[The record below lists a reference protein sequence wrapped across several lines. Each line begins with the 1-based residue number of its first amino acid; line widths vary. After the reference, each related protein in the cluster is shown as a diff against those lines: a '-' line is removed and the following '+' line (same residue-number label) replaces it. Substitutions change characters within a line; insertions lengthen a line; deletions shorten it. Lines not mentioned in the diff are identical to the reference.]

1 MCRPDRILL
10 AAGLFFLIC
19 PPALSARPSRIQ
31 AAHPAPQSVPSAPSG
46 GRTISLRDLSAP
58 SRLEPELARA
68 LRDSKSPGFALT
80 VPGGM
85 ARVGN
90 FSIGT
95 GETQQGDVLILNG
108 NADLFG
114 RLSGNLVTVDGD
126 ITLHPGSYVSGSV
139 LAYGGQV
146 HQAGGQVTGDI
157 HTLGAVNTAEVAE
170 PAASALSPI
179 LLTLRNV
186 AGLAGIF
193 LTLLGIGFG
202 LVLLGKPNLEI
213 ISDTVSHTFA
223 RSFAVG
229 LLAQML
235 AIPTFGVVILGLILS
250 IVGVLLVPFVVVA
263 SVLLVLTAVLAG
275 SLAVAHAIG
284 ETYTRRRLA
293 QGIML
298 GTPTSYRHVLTG
310 LAAMLLVWA
319 GWAAFGW
326 VPVLGWVA
334 FGAAALVTWVLL
346 TVGLGA
352 ALLSRLGLAG
362 HFAGRLIP
370 PEALTDE
377 YLWATPQFGVPAARR
392 PGQHKTPPPV
402 R

>member
-1 MCRPDRILL
+1 MCRPDRLL
-10 AAGLFFLIC
+10 RAAALLFLIA
-19 PPALSARPSRIQ
+19 PGTALADPGRIQ
-31 AAHPAPQSVPSAPSG
+31 AAHPAPQDIPPAPEG
-46 GRTISLRDLSAP
+46 GLTISLRTLSSP
-58 SRLEPELARA
+58 TLLEPQLVRA

-80 VPGGM
+80 VPGGL
-85 ARVGN
+85 ARIGN
-90 FSIGT
+90 YSIGS
-95 GETQQGDVLILNG
+95 GESHQGDVLILSG

-114 RLSGNLVTVDGD
+114 RLTGNLVTVDGD
-126 ITLHPGSYVSGSV
+126 ITLHPGSYVSGSL

-146 HQAGGQVTGDI
+146 RQAGGRVTGDI
-157 HTLGAVNTAEVAE
+157 HTLGTASVLVPGE
-170 PAASALSPI
+170 PAAALPPM
-179 LLTLRNV
+179 LLALRNV

-213 ISDTVSHTFA
+213 ISDTVSHTFG

-229 LLAQML
+229 LLAQVL
-235 AIPTFGVVILGLILS
+235 AVPTFGVLILGLILS
-250 IVGVLLVPFVVVA
+250 VIGILLVPFAVVA
-263 SVLLVLTAVLAG
+263 SVLAAAAAVLAG
-275 SLAVAHAIG
+275 WLAVAHAIG

-293 QGIML
+293 QGVML
-298 GTPTSYRHVLTG
+298 GTPNSYRYVVTG
-310 LAAMLLVWA
+310 LVAMLLVWV

-326 VPVLGWVA
+326 VPVLGWIA
-334 FGAAALVTWVLL
+334 FGAAVLVTWVLL

>member
-1 MCRPDRILL
+1 MCRPDRLLL
-10 AAGLFFLIC
+10 AAGLFLLIG
-19 PPALSARPSRIQ
+19 PPALSAGPSRIQ
-31 AAHPAPQSVPSAPSG
+31 AARPAPQAVPSAPDG
-46 GRTISLRDLSAP
+46 GLSLSLRDLSTP
-58 SRLEPELARA
+58 TRLEPNLARA
-68 LRDSKSPGFALT
+68 LRDSKTPGFALT
-80 VPGGM
+80 ISGGM
-85 ARVGN
+85 ARIGN
-90 FSIGT
+90 FSIGS
-95 GETQQGDVLILNG
+95 GESLQGDILILSG

-157 HTLGAVNTAEVAE
+157 HTLSTVNGGDTAE
-170 PAASALSPI
+170 PATSTLSPI
-179 LLTLRNV
+179 VLALRNV

-213 ISDTVSHTFA
+213 ISDTVSHTFG

-229 LLAQML
+229 LLAQVL
-235 AIPTFGVVILGLILS
+235 AIPTFGVLILGLILS
-250 IVGVLLVPFVVVA
+250 VVGILLVPFAVIA
-263 SVLLVLTAVLAG
+263 SVLLALTAVLAG
-275 SLAVAHAIG
+275 SLAVAHSMG

-293 QGIML
+293 RGILL
-298 GTPTSYRHVLTG
+298 GTPNSYRYVLTG
-310 LAAMLLVWA
+310 LAGMIVLWA

-326 VPVLGWVA
+326 VPVLGWIA

-346 TVGLGA
+346 TAGLGA

-362 HFAGRLIP
+362 HFAGRFIP

>member
-1 MCRPDRILL
+1 MCRPDRLLL
-10 AAGLFFLIC
+10 AAGLLVLIGSG
-19 PPALSARPSRIQ
+19 PASAEPGRIQ
-31 AAHPAPQSVPSAPSG
+31 AAQPAPQAIPAAPAG
-46 GRTISLRDLSAP
+46 GLTISLRNLSAP
-58 SRLEPELARA
+58 TRLEPQLARA
-68 LRDSKSPGFALT
+68 LRESRSPGFALT
-80 VPGGM
+80 VPGGL

-90 FSIGT
+90 FSIGS
-95 GETQQGDVLILNG
+95 GESHQGDILILRG

-126 ITLHPGSYVSGSV
+126 ITLHPGSYVSGSL

-146 HQAGGQVTGDI
+146 RQAGGQVTGDI
-157 HTLGAVNTAEVAE
+157 HTLGTASQAAAPEAA
-170 PAASALSPI
+170 AASLPPI
-179 LLTLRNV
+179 LLALRNV
-186 AGLAGIF
+186 AGLAGVF

-213 ISDTVSHTFA
+213 ISDTVTHTFG

-229 LLAQML
+229 LLAQVL
-235 AIPTFGVVILGLILS
+235 VVPTFGVLVLGLILS
-250 IVGVLLVPFVVVA
+250 VIGILLVPFAVVA
-263 SVLLVLTAVLAG
+263 SLLIVLAAVLAG
-275 SLAVAHAIG
+275 WLAVAHAIG

-293 QGIML
+293 QGVLL
-298 GTPTSYRHVLTG
+298 GSPNSYRYVVTG
-310 LAAMLLVWA
+310 LVAMLLVWS

-326 VPVLGWVA
+326 VPFLGWIT

-370 PEALTDE
+370 PEAFTDE

>member
-1 MCRPDRILL
+1 MCRASRLL
-10 AAGLFFLIC
+10 LGAGLFFLFGA
-19 PPALSARPSRIQ
+19 PALIASPSRIQ
-31 AAHPAPQSVPSAPSG
+31 AAHPVPQAVPPAPEG
-46 GRTISLRDLSAP
+46 GLTIPLHDLSAP
-58 SRLEPELARA
+58 TRLEPALARA
-68 LRDSKSPGFALT
+68 LRESKSPGFALT

-85 ARVGN
+85 ARIGN
-90 FSIGT
+90 FSIGS
-95 GETQQGDVLILNG
+95 GESQQGDVLVLNG
-108 NADLFG
+108 NADLYG
-114 RLSGNLVTVDGD
+114 RLSGNLVTVEGD

-146 HQAGGQVTGDI
+146 REAGGQVTGDMI
-157 HTLGAVNTAEVAE
+157 TLGTLAAAGLAEAPPASTAPLVLA
-170 PAASALSPI
+170 
-179 LLTLRNV
+179 LRNV

-202 LVLLGKPNLEI
+202 LVLFGKPNLEI
-213 ISDTVSHTFA
+213 ISDTVSHTFG

-229 LLAQML
+229 VLAQVL
-235 AIPTFGVVILGLILS
+235 VVPTFGVLIVGLILS
-250 IVGVLLVPFVVVA
+250 VVGILLIPFAVIA
-263 SVLLVLTAVLAG
+263 AVLLVLVAVLAG
-275 SLAVAHAIG
+275 FLGVTHALG
-284 ETYTRRRLA
+284 EKYTRRQLA
-293 QGIML
+293 RGVL
-298 GTPTSYRHVLTG
+298 GSPNSYRYVVTG
-310 LAAMLLVWA
+310 LAGMIILWS

-334 FGAAALVTWVLL
+334 FGAAAVVTWFLL

-362 HFAGRLIP
+362 HFAGRFIA
-370 PEALTDE
+370 PETLTDE

>member
-1 MCRPDRILL
+1 MCRPDRLLL
-10 AAGLFFLIC
+10 AAALLCLIG
-19 PPALSARPSRIQ
+19 PRPASAEPGRIQ
-31 AAHPAPQSVPSAPSG
+31 AAHPAPQDIPQAPAG
-46 GRTISLRDLSAP
+46 GLTMSLRDLSSPA
-58 SRLEPELARA
+58 RLEPQLARA
-68 LRDSKSPGFALT
+68 LRDSKLPGFALT
-80 VPGGM
+80 VPGGI

-90 FSIGT
+90 YSIGS
-95 GETQQGDVLILNG
+95 GESHQGDVLILSG

-114 RLSGNLVTVDGD
+114 RLTGNLVTVDGD
-126 ITLHPGSYVSGSV
+126 ITLHPGSHVSGSL

-146 HQAGGQVTGDI
+146 RQAGGQVTGDI
-157 HTLGAVNTAEVAE
+157 HTLGAASVPVPTET
-170 PAASALSPI
+170 AASSLPPM
-179 LLTLRNV
+179 LLALRNV

-213 ISDTVSHTFA
+213 ISDTVSHTFG

-229 LLAQML
+229 LLAQVL
-235 AIPTFGVVILGLILS
+235 AVPTFGVLILGLILS
-250 IVGVLLVPFVVVA
+250 VIGILLVPFAVVA
-263 SVLLVLTAVLAG
+263 SVLAAAAAMLAG
-275 SLAVAHAIG
+275 WLAVAHAIG

-293 QGIML
+293 QGVML
-298 GTPTSYRHVLTG
+298 GTPNSYRYVLTG
-310 LAAMLLVWA
+310 LVGMVLVWV

-326 VPVLGWVA
+326 VPVLGWIA

>member
-1 MCRPDRILL
+1 MCRADRLL
-10 AAGLFFLIC
+10 FAAGLLVLIA
-19 PPALSARPSRIQ
+19 PPAHSAVPSRIQ
-31 AAHPAPQSVPSAPSG
+31 AAHPAPQAVPPAPDG
-46 GRTISLRDLSAP
+46 GLVVSLRDLSSP
-58 SRLEPELARA
+58 SRLEPDLARA
-68 LRDSKSPGFALT
+68 LRESQSPGFALT
-80 VPGGM
+80 VPGGV
-85 ARVGN
+85 AR
-90 FSIGT
+90 IGSYT
-95 GETQQGDVLILNG
+95 IAAGESQQGDVLILSG

-114 RLSGNLVTVDGD
+114 RLAGNLVAVNGD
-126 ITLHPGSYVSGSV
+126 ITLHPGAYVAGSL

-157 HTLGAVNTAEVAE
+157 LTLGTTDAAIAVPEVE
-170 PAASALSPI
+170 PGHPPMVLA
-179 LLTLRNV
+179 LRNV

-213 ISDTVSHTFA
+213 ISDTITHTLG

-229 LLAQML
+229 LLAQVL
-235 AIPTFGVVILGLILS
+235 ALPTFGVIVLGLILS
-250 IVGVLLVPFVVVA
+250 VVGILLLPFAVVA
-263 SVLLVLTAVLAG
+263 SALLALTAVLAG
-275 SLAVAHAIG
+275 TLAVAHAIG

-293 QGIML
+293 QGVLL
-298 GTPTSYRHVLTG
+298 GTPSGYRYVLTG
-310 LAAMLLVWA
+310 LAAMLLLWA

-334 FGAAALVTWVLL
+334 FGAAALATWILL

-362 HFAGRLIP
+362 HFAGRIIP

>member
-1 MCRPDRILL
+1 MCRPDRLLL
-10 AAGLFFLIC
+10 AAALLCLIC
-19 PPALSARPSRIQ
+19 PRPALAEPGRIQ
-31 AAHPAPQSVPSAPSG
+31 AAHPAPQDIPQAPDG
-46 GRTISLRDLSAP
+46 GLTISLRDLSSP
-58 SRLEPELARA
+58 TRLEPQLASA
-68 LRDSKSPGFALT
+68 LRDSKLPGFALT
-80 VPGGM
+80 VPGGL

-90 FSIGT
+90 YSIGS
-95 GETQQGDVLILNG
+95 GESHQGDVLIVSG

-114 RLSGNLVTVDGD
+114 RLTGNLVTVDGD
-126 ITLHPGSYVSGSV
+126 ITLHPGSSVTGSL

-146 HQAGGQVTGDI
+146 RQAGGQVTGDI
-157 HTLGAVNTAEVAE
+157 HTLATSSVPVTAE
-170 PAASALSPI
+170 PAASSLPPM
-179 LLTLRNV
+179 LLALRNV

-213 ISDTVSHTFA
+213 ISDTVSHTFG

-229 LLAQML
+229 LLAQVL
-235 AIPTFGVVILGLILS
+235 AVPTFGVLILGLILS
-250 IVGVLLVPFVVVA
+250 VIGILLVPFAVVA
-263 SVLLVLTAVLAG
+263 AVLAAAAAVLAG
-275 SLAVAHAIG
+275 WLAVAHAIG

-293 QGIML
+293 QGVLL
-298 GTPTSYRHVLTG
+298 GTPNSYRYVVTG
-310 LAAMLLVWA
+310 LVGMLLLWG

-326 VPVLGWVA
+326 VPVLGWIA
-334 FGAAALVTWVLL
+334 LGAAALVTWVLL